1 MENRNEKSRVG
12 ITMNKREKNRKW
24 YVVLLCGR
32 EKKTIREK
40 NHTQK
45 TKNERIQKRTPKV
58 ILASEL
64 RPRKAQFLRLF
75 KPPFLVSIYPI
86 LR

>member
-1 MENRNEKSRVG
+1 MENKNEESRVG

-32 EKKTIREK
+32 ERKTIREK

-45 TKNERIQKRTPKV
+45 TKNKRIQKKGTQSDTSFRVTPQE
-58 ILASEL
+58 S
-64 RPRKAQFLRLF
+64 
-75 KPPFLVSIYPI
+75 SIPSSF
-86 LR
+86 

>member
-45 TKNERIQKRTPKV
+45 NEKRKNTKKDTQSDTSFRVTPQE
-58 ILASEL
+58 S
-64 RPRKAQFLRLF
+64 
-75 KPPFLVSIYPI
+75 SIPSTF
-86 LR
+86 